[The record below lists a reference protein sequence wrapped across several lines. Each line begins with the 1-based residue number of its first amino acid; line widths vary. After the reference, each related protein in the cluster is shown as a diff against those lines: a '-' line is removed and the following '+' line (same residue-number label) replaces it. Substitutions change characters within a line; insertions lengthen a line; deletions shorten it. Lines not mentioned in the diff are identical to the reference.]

1 MDMSWSKLQEM
12 VKVREAWRAAVH
24 GFTKSWTWLSDWTT
38 TSRVSEIQLNSKTI
52 SLEVE
57 SDSTDKRLS
66 PTRLVSTSDIS
77 CKPGL
82 LPVLLTNEL
91 QIRFQQSFLL
101 FRMPTESPDCYL
113 YSWLDIN
120 QRSPTPPSLGSIN
133 FLGQL
138 TELRKTYLPSN
149 YQFMTKDVKEYKL
162 TTRRRET

>member
-24 GFTKSWTWLSDWTT
+24 GFTNSWTWLSDWT

-66 PTRLVSTSDIS
+66 PIRLVSTSDIS

-82 LPVLLTNEL
+82 LPVLLTNQL

-120 QRSPTPPSLGSIN
+120 QRSPQPPLWVLLTCYDSSQNSGKPIYPLITSLWQRMSKKIN
-133 FLGQL
+133 
-138 TELRKTYLPSN
+138 
-149 YQFMTKDVKEYKL
+149 
-162 TTRRRET
+162 